1 MNMSGL
7 LIFFSIFNIFQF
19 DVTLRITHFDVIF
32 NLKSRIQ
39 IFNIRE
45 PHPPDLDLD
54 LSLTKTLGSIST
66 ELGLVDNKTIISS
79 AVNIFHLKLVYFV
92 FLLY

>member
-1 MNMSGL
+1 M
-7 LIFFSIFNIFQF
+7 
-19 DVTLRITHFDVIF
+19 LREVFPVVPLTKPDSD
-32 NLKSRIQ
+32 L
-39 IFNIRE
+39 RE

-79 AVNIFHLKLVYFV
+79 AVNIFHLKSVYFV

>member
-1 MNMSGL
+1 M
-7 LIFFSIFNIFQF
+7 
-19 DVTLRITHFDVIF
+19 LREVFPVVPLTKPDSD
-32 NLKSRIQ
+32 L
-39 IFNIRE
+39 RE